1 MGPPVSEEMPM
12 RSPISMELS
21 KQKIST
27 VRNMGQER
35 L

>member
-27 VRNMGQER
+27 VRNMGQVG